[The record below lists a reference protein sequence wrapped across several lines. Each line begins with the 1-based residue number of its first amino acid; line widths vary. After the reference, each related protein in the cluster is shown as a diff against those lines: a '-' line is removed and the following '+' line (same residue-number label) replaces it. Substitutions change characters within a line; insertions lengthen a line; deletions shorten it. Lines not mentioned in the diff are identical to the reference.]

1 MSIEVSL
8 RHRLGRFELDCS
20 FRVEGLGVTALFGPS
35 GAGKST
41 IVNGVAGLLRPNHGR
56 IVIDGEVLLDTERSI
71 FVPTQRRRTG
81 YVFQDSRLF
90 PHLTVERNLLFGKRR
105 APKDA
110 ALPIFSDVVDLL
122 GLAVLLERKP
132 GKLSGGEKSRV
143 ALGRALLSGPRIL
156 LLDEPLAALDAAR
169 KSEIIPYLERLRDS
183 VRLPMIYVTHSI
195 DEVARLAENLVV
207 LREGKVV
214 ASGSVFDL
222 LSDPVLG
229 PIVPAHGSVFA
240 ATILR
245 HQADG
250 LTALAFDGGVLLVP
264 AVARPL
270 ESKLRVRIAAV
281 DIILAREPPRAIS
294 ANNVLPVQVGP
305 GSYPDG
311 THVDIALRCGG
322 VRFVARLTRA
332 SSERL
337 ALKER
342 DNIFAVI
349 KSVAVDPQ
357 TGSLPNGAD

>member
-1 MSIEVSL
+1 MNIEVSL
-8 RHRLGRFELDCS
+8 RHHLGRFALDCS
-20 FRVEGLGVTALFGPS
+20 FRVEGPGVTALFGPS
-35 GAGKST
+35 GSGKST

-56 IVIDGEVLLDTERSI
+56 IVIDGEVLLDTDRAI
-71 FVPTQRRRTG
+71 FVPARRRRTG
-81 YVFQDSRLF
+81 YVFQDLRLF
-90 PHLTVERNLLFGKRR
+90 PHLTVERNLLFGMRR
-105 APKDA
+105 APKAA
-110 ALPIFSDVVDLL
+110 ALPDFSSVVDLL
-122 GLAVLLERKP
+122 GLAPLLARKP

-156 LLDEPLAALDAAR
+156 LLDEPLAALDVAR

-207 LREGKVV
+207 VREGNVV

-222 LSDPVLG
+222 LADPALG
-229 PIVPAHGSVFA
+229 PIVPAHGCVLA
-240 ATILR
+240 ATILK
-245 HQADG
+245 HQSDG
-250 LTALAFDGGVLLVP
+250 LTALAFDGGILLIP

-270 ESKLRVRIAAV
+270 KSKLRVRIAAD

-305 GSYPDG
+305 ASSPDG
-311 THVDIALRCGG
+311 THVDIGLRCGG

-337 ALKER
+337 ALKQGE
-342 DNIFAVI
+342 NIFAII

-357 TGSLPNGAD
+357 TGTFPSGKD